1 MKNLSLTLTLLCS
14 AFSWAQYTTY
24 EIENIGTISVSDDME
39 LQAGAYAEQIR
50 GVLNILRVGA
60 NDRVV
65 FQQKNLNT
73 LEEDSFGTYARIIVE
88 TYYGD
93 YATMNPNQRVTVQ
106 DLQTIGK
113 AMKQKLQNDFSGTPI
128 KLLSFLG
135 TTTVKINNQLAIKSS
150 YTRQYADN
158 PPVRV
163 DYYVFQNRDRTH
175 NITLSYRIEDATQWK
190 NKLQHSINSVKIIKR

>member
-1 MKNLSLTLTLLCS
+1 MKNLFLTLTLLCS

-24 EIENIGTISVSDDME
+24 EIENVGTISVSDDME

>member
-1 MKNLSLTLTLLCS
+1 MKNLFLTLTLLCS

>member
-1 MKNLSLTLTLLCS
+1 MKNLFLTLTLLCS

-24 EIENIGTISVSDDME
+24 EIENVGTISVSDDME
-39 LQAGAYAEQIR
+39 LQADAYAEQIR

-73 LEEDSFGTYARIIVE
+73 LEEDSFGTYACIIVE